1 MAVNPIVEA
10 EDAPEDRSEKGDAR
24 LLGYCMQRV
33 TEGER
38 YRDQNYAEKWE
49 EYYRLWRGVWAREDQ
64 QRSSE
69 RSKLISPALQSAVE
83 STVAEQEEAVFG
95 RNQWFDLV
103 DDYQDRLSGQ
113 DKDLQVLRM
122 FLMDRFE
129 EANVPSAM
137 SEIFLNAALY
147 GTGIGKIITETKNA
161 KEVERS
167 VDQQIIQQIQQAAQ
181 QGQIA
186 PEQAQQLAQ
195 QAVTYDVVD
204 KDRFLVKIESVS
216 PFDFVIDPAAR
227 NIEEAEFC
235 AHVTYKPLHQIIE
248 KQMEGIYNPVDVGEV
263 TTEDRTTGEEYDD
276 TDAVKLTEY
285 FGLVPESLLDVDLE
299 ENEELV
305 DLNVDRA
312 QGDDEDN

>member
-10 EDAPEDRSEKGDAR
+10 EDGPEDRSEKGDAR

-113 DKDLQVLRM
+113 DKDLQVLRH
-122 FLMDRFE
+122 FLMDQFDT
-129 EANVPSAM
+129 AKIPSAM

-147 GTGIGKIITETKNA
+147 GTGIGKIITETVNK
-161 KEVERS
+161 KKVERQ
-167 VDQQIIQQIQQAAQ
+167 VNEQLVQQIAQAVQ
-181 QGQIA
+181 QGQI
-186 PEQAQQLAQ
+186 PQEQAEQLIEQ
-195 QAVTYDVVD
+195 QAVSYEVVD
-204 KDRFLVKIESVS
+204 K
-216 PFDFVIDPAAR
+216 
-227 NIEEAEFC
+227 
-235 AHVTYKPLHQIIE
+235 
-248 KQMEGIYNPVDVGEV
+248 
-263 TTEDRTTGEEYDD
+263 
-276 TDAVKLTEY
+276 
-285 FGLVPESLLDVDLE
+285 
-299 ENEELV
+299 EN
-305 DLNVDRA
+305 
-312 QGDDEDN
+312 